1 MTEDHEVMQRTAFGK
16 ACYDLTHSE
25 RVMDDLTFGR
35 RVGLYELRG
44 EIGSGNFSQVRF
56 GIHDL
61 TKGEIRTTVPLQP
74 SFSSCRQ
81 NKLTTGTKNLC
92 CMMCGGH
99 SHIAQSVIDKSGSC
113 QFANRTVK
121 GFQIDTPLM
130 SHFLIYIPVTVYG
143 TL

>member
-1 MTEDHEVMQRTAFGK
+1 MKTTPHQEDISTLTSPNMVKKAKTKENMTDDHEVMQHTAFGK

-61 TKGEIRTTVPLQP
+61 TKGESLATMPFVYN
-74 SFSSCRQ
+74 SFSDCRLTQ
-81 NKLTTGTKNLC
+81 QTTGTKNHVLHV
-92 CMMCGGH
+92 GG
-99 SHIAQSVIDKSGSC
+99 
-113 QFANRTVK
+113 N
-121 GFQIDTPLM
+121 
-130 SHFLIYIPVTVYG
+130 VTEPKV
-143 TL
+143 

>member
-1 MTEDHEVMQRTAFGK
+1 MAPHQEEITTLTSPNVVKKAKTEENMTDDHEVMQRTAFGK

-61 TKGEIRTTVPLQP
+61 TKGETLATV
-74 SFSSCRQ
+74 
-81 NKLTTGTKNLC
+81 
-92 CMMCGGH
+92 
-99 SHIAQSVIDKSGSC
+99 
-113 QFANRTVK
+113 QF
-121 GFQIDTPLM
+121 Q
-130 SHFLIYIPVTVYG
+130 
-143 TL
+143 